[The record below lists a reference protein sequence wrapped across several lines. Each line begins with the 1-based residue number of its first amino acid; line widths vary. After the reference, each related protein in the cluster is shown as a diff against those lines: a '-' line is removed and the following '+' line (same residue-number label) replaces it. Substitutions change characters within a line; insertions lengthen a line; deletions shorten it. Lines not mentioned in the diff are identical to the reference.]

1 MFVLFGRRTKS
12 HLSVWGPA
20 IVNGLSAYYVI
31 LCCAWGTCVSP
42 FVSIVQEG
50 GEMPCYASCILY
62 NSGLSLLLVIGHFIW
77 RNLGQVRESIR
88 P

>member
-42 FVSIVQEG
+42 FVCIVQEG
-50 GEMPCYASCILY
+50 AEGEMPCYAMLHSI
-62 NSGLSLLLVIGHFIW
+62 
-77 RNLGQVRESIR
+77 QVRIITAIGYRALYMEKI
-88 P
+88 